1 MGRIQKRSKG
11 AYLAGKAIFLAI
23 YFVIL
28 ALGIYFLNKDEKYY
42 VMVTA
47 TLIITT
53 LWVIA
58 IFATMHSRE
67 HGMYATMF
75 TIMYLL
81 GLFVIHTIHWIYF
94 YGLDFIFLWLIL
106 LYFAVMSIIAIPI
119 IMYRAKKVMK
129 GIRTSK
135 GRGRGRSR

>member
-58 IFATMHSRE
+58 ICASMHTRK
-67 HGMYATMF
+67 HGYYASVVTLQ
-75 TIMYLL
+75 YLL
-81 GLFVIHTIHWIYF
+81 GLFIIHVCHWIYF
-94 YGLDFIFLWLIL
+94 YGLDFVGLWIIL
-106 LYFAVMSIIAIPI
+106 AIGAAIAIIAGFIS
-119 IMYRAKKVMK
+119 MSTKK
-129 GIRTSK
+129 R
-135 GRGRGRSR
+135 